1 MIRKH
6 TSTAATLEIIG
17 GYCMPNGRLNVEYFA
32 GQVSLICDNT
42 DFMYKERF
50 NTRRKSRNLA
60 INEMLFF
67 IDRELGFAGY
77 TGYYATNKQCI
88 DWDRAHGGDLE
99 AALDIIE
106 AEILR
111 TREECK

>member
-1 MIRKH
+1 MNRKH

-17 GYCMPNGRLNVEYFA
+17 GYCMSNGRLNVEYFA

-60 INEMLFF
+60 INEMLYF

-77 TGYYATNKQCI
+77 TGYYATSKQCI